1 MLLDNANGPRALVL
15 RAAGVNCDIETAHAL
30 HLAGAQ
36 AVALHINRLAENPR
50 LLEDFELLAVP
61 GGFSY
66 GDDIAAG
73 RIFADQLNR
82 TLGDELLRFVDAGKP
97 VIGIC
102 NGFQVLAQTRL
113 LPGPVDDPAASPR
126 DAGAN
131 EAEDDTTASAAPG
144 RLPRLCTLTENA
156 GGRFICRWVK
166 LRKLAPQCVWTANWG
181 EDEEI
186 ELPIA
191 HAEGRLVFRDERAR
205 DLLERA
211 GRVAL
216 RYAGEP
222 SETASDLPPNP
233 TGSTNDIAG
242 LCDESGLVLGLMP
255 HPERHVDHSQHPAFA
270 SRVVADRRSTLATE
284 PAGLRLFKAAVEHVA
299 ARV

>member
-1 MLLDNANGPRALVL
+1 MHASSRNIDAPRALVL
-15 RAAGVNCDIETAHAL
+15 RAAGVNCDLETAHAFR
-30 HLAGAQ
+30 LAGAQ
-36 AVALHINRLAENPR
+36 PHRLHINRLADNPR
-50 LLEDFELLAVP
+50 LLEDFDLLAIP

-82 TLGDELLRFVDAGKP
+82 TLGEELLRFVDAGKP

-102 NGFQVLAQTRL
+102 NGFQVLVQTRL
-113 LPGPVDDPAASPR
+113 LPGELKAEGGGPKAEEQIHGACSLSPYPSSFNR
-126 DAGAN
+126 F
-131 EAEDDTTASAAPG
+131 
-144 RLPRLCTLTENA
+144 CTLAENIQ
-156 GGRFICRWVK
+156 GRFTCRWIK
-166 LRKLAPQCVWTANWG
+166 LKKVAPHCVWTAGWG
-181 EDEEI
+181 DEEEI

-205 DLLERA
+205 DLIEGS

-216 RYAGEP
+216 RYAGNLDEGVP
-222 SETASDLPPNP
+222 DLPPNP

-255 HPERHVDHSQHPAFA
+255 HPERYVDAAQHPAF
-270 SRVVADRRSTLATE
+270 SRERNKGEVAPRQ
-284 PAGLRLFKAAVEHVA
+284 PAGLRLFKSAVQRIA
-299 ARV
+299 ARA